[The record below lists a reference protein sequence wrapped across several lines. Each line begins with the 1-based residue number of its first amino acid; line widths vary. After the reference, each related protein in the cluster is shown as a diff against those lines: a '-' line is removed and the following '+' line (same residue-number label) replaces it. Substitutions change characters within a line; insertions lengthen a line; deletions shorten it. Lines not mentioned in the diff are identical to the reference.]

1 MVYKLKYNK
10 SNKIS
15 EINNAK
21 SGRCDFEFAKKY
33 NKCNFNNI
41 LKYVIN
47 EGDDYPIFLK
57 KKYQILSSVN
67 EKINKNLKYRYG
79 NTFNYI

>member
-15 EINNAK
+15 EMNNTK
-21 SGRCDFEFAKKY
+21 NSRCDFEFAKKY

-41 LKYVIN
+41 LSMLLMKVMI
-47 EGDDYPIFLK
+47 IRF
-57 KKYQILSSVN
+57 
-67 EKINKNLKYRYG
+67 
-79 NTFNYI
+79 F

>member
-15 EINNAK
+15 EMNNTK
-21 SGRCDFEFAKKY
+21 NIRCDFEFAKKY
-33 NKCNFNNI
+33 NKFNFNNI

-47 EGDDYPIFLK
+47 EGDDYPI
-57 KKYQILSSVN
+57 YN
-67 EKINKNLKYRYG
+67 EKKISN
-79 NTFNYI
+79 FIFC